1 VKKFKLRKNNCM
13 RKDKVLE
20 TVNALPSEFELEEL
34 IERLIF
40 IEKVEKGFKQL
51 DNDEARKHE
60 EVKQLVKTWQ
70 K

>member
-1 VKKFKLRKNNCM
+1 M
-13 RKDKVLE
+13 RKDKVIE
-20 TVNALPSEFELEEL
+20 TINELPSEFELEEL

-40 IEKVEKGFKQL
+40 IEKVEKGLKQL
-51 DNDEARKHE
+51 DNGESRTHE